1 MGINSFNRRVLYE
14 KINLIDNF
22 ILDSISYD
30 GRCRYGRRGM
40 RR

>member
-22 ILDSISYD
+22 IIDIISLDH
-30 GRCRYGRRGM
+30 GCRHSRRGM
-40 RR
+40 CS